1 MNCTISKDEGKI
13 SSISLVLSNSIKSY
27 NQLGKFA
34 PGKLGLYEIWKR
46 LLIGGGVHI
55 LGTVL
60 VICCNPNIRKF
71 YVDNLTVRGYPTI
84 GLISMSRE
92 DSEPSKNCVL
102 GQVTPDLVLMWGAL
116 AALEPDI
123 ENIRQSYAD
132 SVPIIVVSDERP
144 APAWMTKWKIADH
157 RSGLSDG
164 RKLMNFLQRWLN

>member
-1 MNCTISKDEGKI
+1 M
-13 SSISLVLSNSIKSY
+13 
-27 NQLGKFA
+27 
-34 PGKLGLYEIWKR
+34 WKR

-55 LGTVL
+55 VGTVL
-60 VICCNPNIRKF
+60 VVCCNPNIRKF

-92 DSEPSKNCVL
+92 DSGPSKNCVL

-144 APAWMTKWKIADH
+144 APEWMTKWKIADH
-157 RSGLSDG
+157 RFGLSDG